1 MKQFIGQMWLLRR
14 IPLLRERHPDA
25 SVKTMTMMK
34 MTNGMCH
41 PPVVIIHSLRGFHF
55 SEDDRKR
62 ALVKNDSMEIDP
74 NAMET

>member
-1 MKQFIGQMWLLRR
+1 
-14 IPLLRERHPDA
+14 
-25 SVKTMTMMK
+25 MT
-34 MTNGMCH
+34 MTNGMH
-41 PPVVIIHSLRGFHF
+41 LFVVINSIIQRDF

>member
-1 MKQFIGQMWLLRR
+1 MKQSIEQMWLSRR
-14 IPLLRERHPDA
+14 IPPFKERLPDA
-25 SVKTMTMMK
+25 NVKTMTTMM
-34 MTNGMCH
+34 MTNGMFH
-41 PPVVIIHSLRGFHF
+41 PPVINIHPLKKIHF